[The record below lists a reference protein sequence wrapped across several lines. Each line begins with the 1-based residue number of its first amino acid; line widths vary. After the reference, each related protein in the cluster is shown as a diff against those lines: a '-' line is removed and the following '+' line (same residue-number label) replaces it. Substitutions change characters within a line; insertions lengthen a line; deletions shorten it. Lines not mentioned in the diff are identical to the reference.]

1 MNTDSPERETTVL
14 EEAII
19 SNMWEIAAIVEVLE
33 RKGLAAH
40 PYRGP
45 AAFYRCPSIVLPSA
59 QAQVEEAK

>member
-45 AAFYRCPSIVLPSA
+45 AAF
-59 QAQVEEAK
+59 